1 MQLSLRAIMMLKL
14 SQTLKELSRKSGGQV
29 SIAVMHIETGKLSIV
44 DGWAE
49 LHLFSVFK
57 LPLAIAV
64 LKNVE
69 EGSLKLDQQVHIGP
83 DELAVGTRANSLRW
97 QKPVD
102 LSIRELLELSIIESD
117 NTSSEK
123 LLQLVG
129 GPSAVTQR
137 MRSS

>member
-1 MQLSLRAIMMLKL
+1 MKKALGICAISLALVSCKSSSQQTNRSTSANSNAAIVAGNYDAQL
-14 SQTLKELSRKSGGQV
+14 SQTLKELSSKAGGQV

-97 QKPVD
+97 
-102 LSIRELLELSIIESD
+102 
-117 NTSSEK
+117 
-123 LLQLVG
+123 
-129 GPSAVTQR
+129 
-137 MRSS
+137 